1 MLSNTLAGGVWVSRT
16 NNRRMLRRHHP
27 TTQSVQWLLMLSA
40 VSLLLYLLVVNQVG
54 RFSEPY
60 RILMVISV
68 LLSAIVYRAMG
79 VFSLFEKGHKAAIR
93 LLKAWAVTLALLLCI
108 GFVMKLSETYS
119 RQIFLLWAAG
129 GAVVQF
135 GILVGTRIFARVW
148 TNGMK
153 TYTPSLVVGSGDLA
167 NHLVN
172 IVNRNAFITH
182 KIIGVVETDAESSS
196 NANPADAGK
205 IPDVPSVGTMEQIQ
219 EIVERHNIE
228 RVYLALPFNQT
239 EDIMKLY
246 NVPFARDVDIVW
258 APDIFGFHLI
268 NPSVREISGIPL
280 VSMSE
285 TPHASGV
292 QAFLKK
298 QMDFWGALVLLILLS
313 PVFLGI
319 SAAIKL
325 SSPGPVIYRQKR
337 HGWDGREFVI
347 WKFRS
352 MKVEEETPG
361 GVVKQATKTDDRVT
375 TVGRIIRRTSLD
387 ELPQLIQVLTGKMSL
402 VGPRPHAIS
411 HNQFY
416 ADKIDRY
423 MARHRIKP
431 GMTGW
436 AQVLG
441 MRGETETVEKMQRR
455 VQLDIEY
462 INNWSLSFDIWIL
475 LRTPLAV
482 LTNKDVY

>member
-1 MLSNTLAGGVWVSRT
+1 MLSNTLGGGVWVSRT

-40 VSLLLYLLVVNQVG
+40 VSLLLYVLVVHQVG

-79 VFSLFEKGHKAAIR
+79 VFSLFEKGHKAALR
-93 LLKAWAVTLALLLCI
+93 LLKAWATTLALLLGI

-119 RQIFLLWAAG
+119 RQIFLLWAGG
-129 GAVVQF
+129 GAVLQF
-135 GILVGTRIFARVW
+135 GILVGTRVSARLW

-172 IVNRNAFITH
+172 IVNRNAFINH
-182 KIIGVVETDAESSS
+182 KIIGVVDADAEDSSE
-196 NANPADAGK
+196 NMDPAMGK
-205 IPDVPSVGTMEQIQ
+205 IADVPTVGRIENIQ

-239 EDIMKLY
+239 EDILKLY
-246 NVPFARDVDIVW
+246 DVPFARDVDIVW

-298 QMDFWGALVLLILLS
+298 QMDFWGALVLLIVLS
-313 PVFLGI
+313 PIFVAV

-337 HGWDGREFVI
+337 HGWDGQEFVI

-352 MKVEEETPG
+352 MRMHDEDDAD
-361 GVVKQATKTDDRVT
+361 VKQATKTDSRVT
-375 TVGRIIRRTSLD
+375 RVGKIIRRTSLD

-411 HNQFY
+411 HNQFFE
-416 ADKIDRY
+416 DKIDRY

-482 LTNKDVY
+482 LSNKDVY